1 MILKRLST
9 LSFQKVSKSL
19 KRNFSSSKILQT
31 TAASY
36 IHRIDEDP
44 LKFLTFGQ
52 CLKNIANRYPD
63 REAIVSCAENS
74 SITFAEALD
83 KVQYYCHFIDVH
95 KCINLLLFSLHNRVT
110 DWQVDY

>member
-9 LSFQKVSKSL
+9 LSQKVSKSL
-19 KRNFSSSKILQT
+19 NRNFSTSKILQT
-31 TAASY
+31 TNASY
-36 IHRIDEDP
+36 IHKVEDDS

-63 REAIVSCAENS
+63 REAIISCAENS

-83 KVQYYCHFIDVH
+83 KV
-95 KCINLLLFSLHNRVT
+95 
-110 DWQVDY
+110 

>member
-1 MILKRLST
+1 MILKQLST
-9 LSFQKVSKSL
+9 LSQKVSKSL
-19 KRNFSSSKILQT
+19 NRNVSTSKILQT
-31 TAASY
+31 TNASY
-36 IHRIDEDP
+36 IHKVEDDS

-83 KVQYYCHFIDVH
+83 KV
-95 KCINLLLFSLHNRVT
+95 
-110 DWQVDY
+110 

>member
-9 LSFQKVSKSL
+9 LSFQKVSKHL
-19 KRNFSSSKILQT
+19 NRNFNSSKILQQT
-31 TAASY
+31 AAASY
-36 IHRIDEDP
+36 IHRIDKDP

-74 SITFAEALD
+74 SITFSEALD
-83 KVQYYCHFIDVH
+83 KVQYFCHSIDVH
-95 KCINLLLFSLHNRVT
+95 KCIKLLLFIVT
-110 DWQVDY
+110 